1 MKKYIFPWHQNPWE
15 QWQAGA
21 SRRSHAV
28 LVNAPHGIGAYE
40 FALFMAQAALC
51 EGGRHGDRPCGTC
64 AACGWFEAS
73 NHPDC
78 RILIPE
84 SMAPEPPPDEESGE
98 SDEAPQAGRSAPSK
112 VIKIGQVRALDA
124 FFSVGTHRGGTRVAV
139 IYPCETLTVESANRL
154 LKTLEEPAPDTLI
167 VCITHRLDAVLPTL
181 RSRCTRVDL
190 PLPEAESAVAWLAG
204 QGVENA
210 ADALAEAG
218 GAPLLAIEQQASADF
233 RLALV
238 AGLAHPTR
246 LDPVGLAERCEKGGA
261 EAVCLWTSRWLSDL
275 LLCGNGGKV
284 RYHPRESQSI
294 ERIARSVPLA
304 ALDALSRRIASRRR
318 TAEHPLNVR
327 LFLEEIFIDYARI
340 TAR

>member
-1 MKKYIFPWHQNPWE
+1 MKNLTFPWFFWPWQ

-21 SRRSHAV
+21 NRRSHAV
-28 LVNAPHGIGAYE
+28 LVSAPPGIGGFE
-40 FALFMAQAALC
+40 FALFMAQATLC
-51 EGGRHGDRPCGTC
+51 ESGNPGERPCGSC

-78 RILIPE
+78 RIVVPE
-84 SMAPEPPPDEESGE
+84 SMAPETPSDGE
-98 SDEAPQAGRSAPSK
+98 AGETEDGPIAARGAPSK
-112 VIKIGQVRALDA
+112 VIKIGQVRALDS

-167 VCITHRLDAVLPTL
+167 VCVTHRLDAVLPTL
-181 RSRCTRVDL
+181 RSRCARVDL
-190 PLPEAESAVAWLAG
+190 PLPEVASAVVWLAG
-204 QGVENA
+204 QGVDNA
-210 ADALAEAG
+210 SDALAEAG
-218 GAPLLAIEQQASADF
+218 GAPLLALEQQGSADF
-233 RLALV
+233 RQALV
-238 AGLAHPTR
+238 AGLANPGR
-246 LDPVGLAERCEKGGA
+246 LDPVALAERCEKGGA

-284 RYHPRESQSI
+284 RYHPREAQSI
-294 ERIARSVPLA
+294 ERIARSVPA
-304 ALDALSRRIASRRR
+304 TALDGLLRRVVSRRR

-327 LFLEEIFIDYARI
+327 LFLEEIFIDYARV

>member
-1 MKKYIFPWHQNPWE
+1 M
-15 QWQAGA
+15 
-21 SRRSHAV
+21 
-28 LVNAPHGIGAYE
+28 NARPGIGAHE

-51 EGGRHGDRPCGTC
+51 EARQHGDRPCGNC

-78 RILIPE
+78 RVLVPE
-84 SMAPEPPPDEESGE
+84 SMAPEPAADAESGE
-98 SDEAPQAGRSAPSK
+98 ADDGPQAGRGAPSK
-112 VIKIGQVRALDA
+112 VIKIAQVRALDA

-167 VCITHRLDAVLPTL
+167 ICVTHRLDAVLPTL

-190 PLPEAESAVAWLAG
+190 PLPETGGAVAWLAG
-204 QGVENA
+204 QGVDNA

-218 GAPLLAIEQQASADF
+218 GAPLLALEQQASAEY
-233 RLALV
+233 RQALV
-238 AGLAHPTR
+238 AGLAHPAR
-246 LDPVGLAERCEKGGA
+246 LDPVALAERCEKGGA

-284 RYHPRESQSI
+284 RYHPRESQAI
-294 ERIARSVPLA
+294 ERIAQSVPLA
-304 ALDALSRRIASRRR
+304 ALDGLLRRVASRRR

-327 LFLEEIFIDYARI
+327 LFLEEIFIDYARV
-340 TAR
+340 TAQ